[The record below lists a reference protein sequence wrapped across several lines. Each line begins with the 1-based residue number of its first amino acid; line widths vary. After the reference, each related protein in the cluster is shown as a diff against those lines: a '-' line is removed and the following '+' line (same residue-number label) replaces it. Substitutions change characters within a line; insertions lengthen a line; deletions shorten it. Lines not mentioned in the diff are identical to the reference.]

1 MRPRFEPDKLAIGAG
16 LVALGTVGLLSRIG
30 WLDFLTT
37 VHTWWPAILV
47 VWGFAELYATF
58 AERETRRLP

>member
-1 MRPRFEPDKLAIGAG
+1 MSTRFEPDKLAIGAG
-16 LVALGTVGLLSRIG
+16 LVALGAVGLLSRLG
-30 WLDFLTT
+30 RLDFLTT

-58 AERETRRLP
+58 AERGTKRLP